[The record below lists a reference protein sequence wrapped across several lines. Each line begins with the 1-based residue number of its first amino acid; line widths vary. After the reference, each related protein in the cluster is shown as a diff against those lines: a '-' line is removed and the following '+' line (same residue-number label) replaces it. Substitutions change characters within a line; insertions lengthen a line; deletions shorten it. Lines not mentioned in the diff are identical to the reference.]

1 MLPLA
6 DGAPTDEAPI
16 STTEGTCG
24 ARYCAIL
31 SLVSMCTRG
40 ASCRTMAARP
50 SSVAQQI
57 TLRRSQAPA
66 PKIPAASN
74 APMTAFSC
82 ASLSVSSW
90 VTRCTSAMAQSARR
104 AVMAESSTSGVPA
117 WKRNRIPGVEMLTE
131 RLLGMDAPGRVER
144 AEAAPNSSPTVGGV
158 LGRSNHQHRRT
169 SASAIK
175 SWRLV
180 EAHER
185 NASIPPGARGPSAR
199 RDPPHPEQPPR
210 RRTRGWMK

>member
-1 MLPLA
+1 M
-6 DGAPTDEAPI
+6 
-16 STTEGTCG
+16 
-24 ARYCAIL
+24 
-31 SLVSMCTRG
+31 
-40 ASCRTMAARP
+40 
-50 SSVAQQI
+50 
-57 TLRRSQAPA
+57 RRSQAPA

-74 APMTAFSC
+74 APMTAFSCGRRHDAWLVANIGSRKSGRRTSAYTRADVVYTC